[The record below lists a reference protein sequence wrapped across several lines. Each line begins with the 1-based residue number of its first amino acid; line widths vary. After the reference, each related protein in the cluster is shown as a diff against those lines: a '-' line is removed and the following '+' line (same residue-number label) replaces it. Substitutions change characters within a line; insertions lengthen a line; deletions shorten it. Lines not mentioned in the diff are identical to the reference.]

1 MIADKNADKNDCWRK
16 ICRMGEKKEVIV
28 AK

>member
-1 MIADKNADKNDCWRK
+1 MIADKNADKNDCWIK
-16 ICRMGEKKEVIV
+16 ICKMGEKKEVIV